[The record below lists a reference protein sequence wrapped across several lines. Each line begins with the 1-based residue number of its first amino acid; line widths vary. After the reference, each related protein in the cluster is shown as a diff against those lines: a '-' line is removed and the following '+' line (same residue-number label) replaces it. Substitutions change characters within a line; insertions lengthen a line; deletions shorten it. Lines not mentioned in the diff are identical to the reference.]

1 MIKNNCIE
9 IIYLQLYKD
18 THLIFMQAYK
28 PLQGILNYFKNEK
41 KEKMYIQNLKVFI
54 NSKVK
59 ILLKNRS

>member
-1 MIKNNCIE
+1 MNNWIE

-28 PLQGILNYFKNEK
+28 PLQGILNYFKNK
-41 KEKMYIQNLKVFI
+41 KDIMHIQNLKVFI